1 MTDVRE
7 HRPPTTAPAP
17 SDAPTA
23 RTAPAASAAP
33 AAPGTEA
40 TRPGRVVGLDGI
52 RGLAALFVV
61 LSHIFERAWQGYPAN
76 PAPFWAA
83 WLIYGRGAVAMFIA
97 LSGFSL
103 GLGPARSGW
112 RFKSIATYAHRRAWR
127 ILPPY
132 WAALGFSLVMTWFVL
147 AQPGWAV
154 PNGKSVVAYGLLVQD
169 VYARG
174 SPNRAFWSIAVE
186 AQLYVLL
193 PLLLLLVRRVSAR
206 AMIGLVAGIV
216 VTIGLLGPHVPLMN
230 TALVK
235 FTPDLAVLFAVGL
248 LAAGIVS
255 AGERTRSRPWAGYA
269 LAATV
274 PVIALMVVKGSTWS
288 NLNLFWLDLAW
299 APALGCFLAAIAT
312 SRPRLVIRF
321 LDGRLPRS
329 LGACS
334 YSLYLTHMPI
344 VIAVSY
350 GLVLGR
356 VATGTP
362 TFFVLAAILL
372 PVTVCFARLF
382 AAVFEIPFQ
391 RHRGWNALRQAM
403 SARLSQLRRTV
414 PGVVAG
420 HSRGASRASG
430 PQSQAGGRCRPDRP
444 RLVADRARP
453 ASRPG
458 SPAPPGPG
466 GSATRPGSC

>member
-7 HRPPTTAPAP
+7 HPPPAT
-17 SDAPTA
+17 APTA
-23 RTAPAASAAP
+23 
-33 AAPGTEA
+33 TEA
-40 TRPGRVVGLDGI
+40 HALAATGPGRVVGLDGI

-61 LSHIFERAWQGYPAN
+61 LNHIFERAWPGYPAD

-83 WLIYGRGAVAMFIA
+83 WLIYGRFAVVIFIA

-132 WAALGFSLVMTWFVL
+132 WAALGFSLVMAWFVL
-147 AQPGWAV
+147 TQPGWAV
-154 PNGKSVVAYGLLVQD
+154 PNGKSAVVYGLLAQD
-169 VYARG
+169 VFSVG
-174 SPNRAFWSIAVE
+174 DPNRAFWSIAIE

-206 AMIGLVAGIV
+206 AMAGLVAAIV
-216 VTIGLLGPHVPLMN
+216 VTMGLLGSHVPLMSS
-230 TALVK
+230 ALVK

-255 AGERTRSRPWAGYA
+255 ASERTRSRPWAGYA

-274 PVIALMVVKGSTWS
+274 PVIALMVVKGSMWS

-312 SRPRLVIRF
+312 SRPRPVIRF
-321 LDGRLPRS
+321 LHGRVPRS

-356 VATGTP
+356 VAAGTP

-382 AAVFEIPFQ
+382 AAVFELPFQ
-391 RHRGWNALRQAM
+391 RHRGWIALRRAM
-403 SARLSQLRRTV
+403 SARLRQ
-414 PGVVAG
+414 
-420 HSRGASRASG
+420 
-430 PQSQAGGRCRPDRP
+430 
-444 RLVADRARP
+444 
-453 ASRPG
+453 
-458 SPAPPGPG
+458 
-466 GSATRPGSC
+466 